1 MDIRHLRYFLA
12 IAELGSITRAAAQLN
27 VAQPALSLHVKNME
41 AELGTQL
48 LLRSKSGVT
57 PTEAG
62 HLLMQRAR
70 AILDD
75 LARTQD
81 DIRTL
86 ESDPMGVVCIGLP
99 STISTILALPLIEAA
114 RKAYPRIRLNVAEAM
129 SGFIADWLAEGRV
142 DLAVLYESSGAANI
156 ASDHLLQEELV
167 VLWPP
172 GTACLAEMSLAGLRD
187 VPLVLPSRPHGLRG
201 LIDGALEPLGIVP
214 RIAQEIDSY
223 TNIKRL
229 VTAGY
234 GASILPRHAVLAE
247 ARDGAVE
254 ISRIAA
260 PGFWRSAYLVY
271 PSGRPVTRAREA
283 VLALTEE
290 VIDSLLQ
297 TGAWAGAR
305 PVARR

>member
-129 SGFIADWLAEGRV
+129 SGFIADWLAE
-142 DLAVLYESSGAANI
+142 
-156 ASDHLLQEELV
+156 
-167 VLWPP
+167 
-172 GTACLAEMSLAGLRD
+172 
-187 VPLVLPSRPHGLRG
+187 
-201 LIDGALEPLGIVP
+201 
-214 RIAQEIDSY
+214 
-223 TNIKRL
+223 
-229 VTAGY
+229 
-234 GASILPRHAVLAE
+234 